1 MRYRVRITHKAEA
14 DIDATLLWFHSIQA
28 SAAGEKWLRKLLECV
43 ETLKAN
49 PDRCSVSLESTCSK
63 ELIRD
68 PIRELLVGN
77 SRFKHRI
84 LFQVT
89 GQTVTI
95 LRIWH
100 SSRDKL
106 TAEEL
111 ME

>member
-1 MRYRVRITHKAEA
+1 MRYRVRITHKADA
-14 DIDATLLWFHSIQA
+14 DIDATLLWFHSSSA
-28 SAAGEKWLRKLLECV
+28 SAAGEKWLKNLLNCNA
-43 ETLKAN
+43 TFKAN
-49 PDRCSVSLESTCSK
+49 PDRCAVSLESAHFS
-63 ELIRD
+63 E

-100 SSRDKL
+100 SSRDEL

>member
-49 PDRCSVSLESTCSK
+49 PDRCSISLESARFSV
-63 ELIRD
+63 

-89 GQTVTI
+89 GQTVTV

-100 SSRDKL
+100 SSRDEL

>member
-1 MRYRVRITHKAEA
+1 MRFRVRITHKTEA
-14 DIDATLLWFHSIQA
+14 DIDATLQWFHSSSA
-28 SAAGEKWLRKLLECV
+28 LAAGEKWLRKLLNCNA
-43 ETLKAN
+43 TFKAN
-49 PDRCSVSLESTCSK
+49 PDRCSVSLESS
-63 ELIRD
+63 RFSV

-95 LRIWH
+95 MRIWH
-100 SSRDKL
+100 SSRDEL